1 MSATESHSIIIISS
15 DTQLN
20 DLLIRT
26 VDKKDYSIKVF
37 LKRSTLLEEIDLLKP
52 ELIILGDKLIDTD
65 SLDLA
70 EELLTHFPAAQIIL
84 LVGMDNHN
92 ILKKAIKVGIS
103 DYIEMPLKAEEIIKS
118 VASNLGKYKEQKDWV
133 LLEAKKAT
141 ANLRKRVHELEIIT
155 QLGKTITGS
164 LNIDDVLTSIVDAAV
179 ELTEAEEGNI
189 LLLDEK
195 TNEVYMRAARNFNE
209 DFIRTFRLPINDS
222 LVGTVINTGEP
233 IILDEET
240 PTKIKTSYLIHSL
253 VYAPIKTNG
262 KTIGVLGV
270 DNRHKTTSF
279 TNRDIVL
286 LSALAEYAMIA
297 IVNARLYENLL
308 EERNKFE
315 TVLTKI
321 QDCVILIDNENRLI
335 FANQAALSAFALS
348 GFAILGKP
356 VEEVFSSKELINVIN
371 DPSQDESGKTEIR
384 TEDEKYYRVSRTII
398 PDIGYVITMN
408 DITYLK
414 NINQIKSDFVN
425 TVSHDLRSPLT
436 AIMGYVE
443 LIRKTGPVNETQ
455 EDFINQ
461 IQSSVG
467 NITKLVN
474 DLLNLGRIE
483 SGFDSNKETFSINDS
498 IKLVVDANDVKI
510 KNKKLNINLQLP
522 DNIPA
527 IQANQRQMRQMV
539 DNLLENMIKYTPKG
553 KDIYIRCELK
563 DNQIILQF
571 KDEGIGIP
579 PKDIPNIF
587 DKFYRASNIDTD
599 IAGTGLGLS
608 IVKSIIDSHGGRI
621 WVDSELDIGTS
632 FFVVLPLNNK

>member
-1 MSATESHSIIIISS
+1 
-15 DTQLN
+15 
-20 DLLIRT
+20 
-26 VDKKDYSIKVF
+26 
-37 LKRSTLLEEIDLLKP
+37 
-52 ELIILGDKLIDTD
+52 
-65 SLDLA
+65 
-70 EELLTHFPAAQIIL
+70 
-84 LVGMDNHN
+84 
-92 ILKKAIKVGIS
+92 
-103 DYIEMPLKAEEIIKS
+103 
-118 VASNLGKYKEQKDWV
+118 
-133 LLEAKKAT
+133 
-141 ANLRKRVHELEIIT
+141 
-155 QLGKTITGS
+155 
-164 LNIDDVLTSIVDAAV
+164 
-179 ELTEAEEGNI
+179 
-189 LLLDEK
+189 
-195 TNEVYMRAARNFNE
+195 
-209 DFIRTFRLPINDS
+209 
-222 LVGTVINTGEP
+222 
-233 IILDEET
+233 
-240 PTKIKTSYLIHSL
+240 
-253 VYAPIKTNG
+253 
-262 KTIGVLGV
+262 
-270 DNRHKTTSF
+270 
-279 TNRDIVL
+279 
-286 LSALAEYAMIA
+286 
-297 IVNARLYENLL
+297 
-308 EERNKFE
+308 
-315 TVLTKI
+315 
-321 QDCVILIDNENRLI
+321 
-335 FANQAALSAFALS
+335 
-348 GFAILGKP
+348 
-356 VEEVFSSKELINVIN
+356 
-371 DPSQDESGKTEIR
+371 
-384 TEDEKYYRVSRTII
+384 
-398 PDIGYVITMN
+398 MN

-539 DNLLENMIKYTPKG
+539 DNLLENMIKYTPRG
-553 KDIYIRCELK
+553 KDIYIQGELK

-608 IVKSIIDSHGGRI
+608 IVKSIVDSHGGRI

>member
-1 MSATESHSIIIISS
+1 MSTTEPHSIIIISS

-20 DLLIRT
+20 DLLIRAI
-26 VDKKDYSIKVF
+26 DKKDYSIKVF
-37 LKRSTLLEEIDLLKP
+37 LKRATLMDEINLLKP

-70 EELLTHFPAAQIIL
+70 SELLTHFPAVQIIL
-84 LVGMDNHN
+84 LVGIDNQN

-103 DYIEMPLKAEEIIKS
+103 DYIEMPLKAEEITRS
-118 VASNLGKYKEQKDWV
+118 VSANLGKYKEQKDWV

-155 QLGKTITGS
+155 QLGKSITGS

-253 VYAPIKTNG
+253 IYAPIKTNG
-262 KTIGVLGV
+262 NTIGVLGV

-286 LSALAEYAMIA
+286 LGALAEYAMIA

-321 QDCVILIDNENRLI
+321 QDCVILIDENNRLL

-348 GFAILGKP
+348 GFSITGKP
-356 VEEVFSSKELINVIN
+356 VEEVFSSQELINVIN
-371 DPSQDESGKTEIR
+371 DSSQNESGRTEIR
-384 TEDEKYYRVSRTII
+384 TEDEKYYRVSKTMI
-398 PDIGYVITMN
+398 PEIGYAITMN

-455 EDFINQ
+455 EEFINQ

-467 NITKLVN
+467 NITRLVN

-483 SGFDSNKETFSINDS
+483 SGFDSNKETFSINDT

-510 KNKKLNINLQLP
+510 KKKNLKINLELP
-522 DNIPA
+522 ANVPT
-527 IQANQRQMRQMV
+527 IQANQRQIHQLV
-539 DNLLENMIKYTPKG
+539 DNLIENMIKYTPNG
-553 KDIYIRCELK
+553 KNISIRGELK
-563 DNQIILQF
+563 NNQIILQF

-587 DKFYRASNIDTD
+587 DKFYRASNIDND
-599 IAGTGLGLS
+599 INGTGLGLS
-608 IVKSIIDSHGGRI
+608 IVKSIVDYHGGRI
-621 WVDSELDIGTS
+621 WVDSELDTGTS
-632 FFVVLPLNNK
+632 FFVVLPLNN